1 MFSREAQ
8 DNDLLYRMGTSPE
21 SIRRLT
27 LKCEQAEVAGFG
39 FGVSVSL
46 NLPTGIECS
55 SAIKQKLN
63 NAGFDLNYTPTMR
76 DPGHHTVIF
85 PQPLTGEVVH
95 LFNKVLRRILD

>member
-1 MFSREAQ
+1 MFSREAL

-46 NLPTGIECS
+46 NLPSGIDCS
-55 SAIKQKLN
+55 SATKRILKH
-63 NAGFDLNYTPTMR
+63 AGFDLNYTPTMR

-85 PQPLTGEVVH
+85 PQPLTGEVVRT
-95 LFNKVLRRILD
+95 FNKVLGRILD

>member
-27 LKCEQAEVAGFG
+27 LKCEQAEAAGFG

-55 SAIKQKLN
+55 SATKQKLK
-63 NAGFDLNYTPTMR
+63 NAGFELSYTPTMR
-76 DPGHHTVIF
+76 DSGHHTVIF
-85 PQPLTGEVVH
+85 PQPLTGEVVRA
-95 LFNKVLRRILD
+95 FNIILGRILD